1 MSKTV
6 KRIMSVVLAAVML
19 LGCASAAFAA
29 YGCDCGTSPLIVV
42 SGMAAWPLVQDEGT
56 ENEKQVFPPDTEEI
70 LKLVGEIAGPLA
82 LFAVNKDYDKLGDS
96 LIPAVKEL
104 LEPLACNADGSSKY
118 NITTDIYP
126 ESMENYPEFATNP
139 EFTENEP
146 AVVREAVEKIGADH
160 VYYFN
165 YDWRLDPMEHAKELR
180 KYVEKAKA
188 ETGHDKVNL
197 AGASMGGT
205 IIASYLALYG
215 SDDIDNFTMLSSAFT
230 GTTIVGDLFNGR
242 LEINKDGLIRILKEV
257 VGVEAV
263 NILFDALDEAG
274 VFDIL
279 VNFADSLFA
288 NLKDRI
294 YDEVFQDTFIT
305 MPAIWD
311 LIALED
317 YEDAK
322 AYLLDPKTDANLIAK
337 IDNYH
342 YNVQAKLPELLEE
355 AMENGTKVNIV
366 SHYNM
371 QGVPITPSY
380 KEQNDN
386 IIDTK
391 YTSGYAVCAYLDETL
406 PEDYKQQNT
415 VCKDVT
421 HNHIS
426 ADRIIDASTCL
437 LPEQTW
443 FLKNQKHVGYM
454 YHTEL
459 MDFILMLCLGDTQ
472 YTVDNAG
479 QYSQFMEVDPKTGEL
494 TVIGSIGGEKPSEP
508 ETTTEV
514 VEPTETEPTETE
526 TEVTEPTE
534 TEPGETETTEDTTET
549 SETEVTV
556 TETEAEPSETQT
568 APAETETESEEA
580 VTEPDTAPTETAS
593 DEDAENAS
601 DNGSQQEEAITVGD
615 SLVAIVPFG
624 AACAALVLTVKRK
637 RNKI

>member
-1 MSKTV
+1 MSKTK
-6 KRIMSVVLAAVML
+6 KRIMSFILAVVML
-19 LGCASAAFAA
+19 LGCGPAAFAA
-29 YGCDCGTSPLIVV
+29 YGCNCGTSPLIVV

-56 ENEKQVFPPDTEEI
+56 SEEKQVFPPDTDTI

-82 LFAVNKDYDKLGDS
+82 LFAITKDYNQLGDS
-96 LIPAVKEL
+96 LLPAAKEL
-104 LEPLACNADGSSKY
+104 LEPLACKADGTSKY

-126 ESMENYPEFATNP
+126 ESMASYPEFASNP
-139 EFTENEP
+139 EFTANEP

-165 YDWRLDPMEHAKELR
+165 YDWRLDPMDHARELR
-180 KYVEKAKA
+180 KYVEKAKE

-205 IIASYLALYG
+205 IIASYLYLYG

-230 GTTIVGDLFNGR
+230 GTTIVGNLFNGR
-242 LEINKDGLIRILKEV
+242 LELNKDGLIRILKEV

-263 NILFDALDEAG
+263 NCLFDALDKAG
-274 VFDIL
+274 VFDVL

-288 NLKDRI
+288 NLKDRM
-294 YDEVFQDTFIT
+294 YDEVFKDTFFT
-305 MPAIWD
+305 MPGIWD

-322 AYLLDPKTDANLIAK
+322 AYLLDPETDAQLIDR
-337 IDNYH
+337 IDSYH

-355 AMENGTKVNIV
+355 AMENGVKVNVV

-380 KEQNDN
+380 NEQNDN
-386 IIDTK
+386 VIDTK
-391 YTSGYAVCAYLDETL
+391 YTSGYAVCAYLDETF
-406 PEDYKQQNT
+406 PADYKQQNT
-415 VCKDVT
+415 VCKDIT

-459 MDFILMLCLGDTQ
+459 MDFILMLCLGKVQ
-472 YTVDNAG
+472 YTVENAEPYG
-479 QYSQFMEVDPKTGEL
+479 QFMEVNPKTGEL
-494 TVIGSIGGEKPSEP
+494 TVIGAVGGEEPSEP

-514 VEPTETEPTETE
+514 VETTDTEPTETE
-526 TEVTEPTE
+526 VTKPTE
-534 TEPGETETTEDTTET
+534 TEPVETDTQEDTTNVSDTETTEI
-549 SETEVTV
+549 
-556 TETEAEPSETQT
+556 EPSET
-568 APAETETESEEA
+568 
-580 VTEPDTAPTETAS
+580 VTAS
-593 DEDAENAS
+593 DETQTEPTEEATEPDKDTTEITAAEQTEETSNE
-601 DNGSQQEEAITVGD
+601 NSQQTQTITVGD
-615 SLVAIVPFG
+615 SFVAIVPFG
-624 AACAALVLTVKRK
+624 AACAALVLTAKGK

>member
-1 MSKTV
+1 MSKTI
-6 KRIMSVVLAAVML
+6 KRILSVILAAVML
-19 LGCASAAFAA
+19 LGCASAAFAV
-29 YGCDCGTSPLIVV
+29 YGCNCGTSPLIVV

-56 ENEKQVFPPDTEEI
+56 ENEKQVFAPDTESI

-82 LFAVNKDYDKLGDS
+82 LFAVNKDYNKLGDS

-118 NITTDIYP
+118 NITTNIYP
-126 ESMENYPEFATNP
+126 ESMENYPEFANNT
-139 EFTENEP
+139 EFTANEP

-165 YDWRLDPMEHAKELR
+165 YDWRLDPMDHAKELR

-205 IIASYLALYG
+205 IIASYLAMYG

-230 GTTIVGDLFNGR
+230 GTSIVGNLYNGR
-242 LEINKDGLIRILKEV
+242 LEINKDGLVRILKEV

-263 NILFDALDEAG
+263 NILFDALDKAG

-288 NLKDRI
+288 NLQDRI

-305 MPAIWD
+305 MPGIWD

-322 AYLLDPKTDANLIAK
+322 AYLLDPRTDANLIARV
-337 IDNYH
+337 DNYH

-355 AMENGTKVNIV
+355 AMENGVKVNVV

-380 KEQNDN
+380 NEQNDN
-386 IIDTK
+386 VIDTK

-406 PEDYKQQNT
+406 PADYRQQNT
-415 VCKDVT
+415 VCQDAS

-472 YTVDNAG
+472 YTVDNTQ
-479 QYSQFMEVDPKTGEL
+479 QYSQFMEVNPKTGEL
-494 TVIGSIGGEKPSEP
+494 SIIGAVGGEEPSEP

-514 VEPTETEPTETE
+514 VETTETEPTETE
-526 TEVTEPTE
+526 TETTE
-534 TEPGETETTEDTTET
+534 TEPSETDTQEDTTEVSETETTEPET
-549 SETEVTV
+549 
-556 TETEAEPSETQT
+556 EPSETVT
-568 APAETETESEEA
+568 VEDGTEPESEQ
-580 VTEPDTAPTETAS
+580 T
-593 DEDAENAS
+593 ENAS
-601 DNGSQQEEAITVGD
+601 DSGSHNDAAVDAGD
-615 SLVAIVPFG
+615 SLIAVVPFG
-624 AACAALVLTVKRK
+624 VACAALVLTIKRK
-637 RNKI
+637 RNVCL

>member
-1 MSKTV
+1 MSKTI
-6 KRIMSVVLAAVML
+6 KRIMSVILAAVML
-19 LGCASAAFAA
+19 FGCASAAFAV
-29 YGCDCGTSPLIVV
+29 YGCNCGTSPLIVV
-42 SGMAAWPLVQDEGT
+42 SGMAAWPLVQDKGT
-56 ENEKQVFPPDTEEI
+56 ENEKQVFAPDTESI

-82 LFAVNKDYDKLGDS
+82 LFAVNKDYNKLGDS

-118 NITTDIYP
+118 NITTNIYP
-126 ESMENYPEFATNP
+126 ESMASYPEFANNT
-139 EFTENEP
+139 EFTANEP

-165 YDWRLDPMEHAKELR
+165 YDWRLDPMDHAKELR

-205 IIASYLALYG
+205 IIASYLAMYG

-230 GTTIVGDLFNGR
+230 GTSIVGNLYNGR
-242 LEINKDGLIRILKEV
+242 LEINKDGLVRILKEV

-263 NILFDALDEAG
+263 NILFDALDKAG

-288 NLKDRI
+288 NLQERI

-305 MPAIWD
+305 MPGIWD

-322 AYLLDPKTDANLIAK
+322 AYLLDPRTDANLIARV
-337 IDNYH
+337 DNYH
-342 YNVQAKLPELLEE
+342 YNVQAKLPELLKE
-355 AMENGTKVNIV
+355 AMENGVKVNVV

-380 KEQNDN
+380 NEQNDN
-386 IIDTK
+386 VIDTK

-406 PEDYKQQNT
+406 PADYKQQNT
-415 VCKDVT
+415 VCQDAT

-459 MDFILMLCLGDTQ
+459 MDFILMLCLGDIQ
-472 YTVDNAG
+472 YTVDNTQ
-479 QYSQFMEVDPKTGEL
+479 QYSQFMEVNPKTGEL
-494 TVIGSIGGEKPSEP
+494 SIIGAIGGEEPSGP
-508 ETTTEV
+508 ETTS
-514 VEPTETEPTETE
+514 ETVEPTETE
-526 TEVTEPTE
+526 TETTEPTE
-534 TEPGETETTEDTTET
+534 IESSETDTQEDTTKASETETTEIET
-549 SETEVTV
+549 
-556 TETEAEPSETQT
+556 EPSETV
-568 APAETETESEEA
+568 AIEDETEPESGNTENSSDSGSHNDEA
-580 VTEPDTAPTETAS
+580 VD
-593 DEDAENAS
+593 
-601 DNGSQQEEAITVGD
+601 VGD
-615 SLVAIVPFG
+615 SLMAIVPFG

>member
-1 MSKTV
+1 MSKTI
-6 KRIMSVVLAAVML
+6 KRILSVILAAVML
-19 LGCASAAFAA
+19 LGCASAAFAV
-29 YGCDCGTSPLIVV
+29 YGCNCGTSPLIVV

-56 ENEKQVFPPDTEEI
+56 ENEKQVFAPDTESI

-82 LFAVNKDYDKLGDS
+82 LFAVNKDYNKLGDS

-118 NITTDIYP
+118 NITTNIYP
-126 ESMENYPEFATNP
+126 ESMENYPEFANNT
-139 EFTENEP
+139 EFTANEP

-165 YDWRLDPMEHAKELR
+165 YDWRLDPMDHAKELR

-205 IIASYLALYG
+205 IIASYLAMYG

-230 GTTIVGDLFNGR
+230 GTSIVGNLYNGR
-242 LEINKDGLIRILKEV
+242 LEINKDGLVRILKEV

-263 NILFDALDEAG
+263 NILFDALDKAG

-288 NLKDRI
+288 NLQDRI

-305 MPAIWD
+305 MPGIWD

-322 AYLLDPKTDANLIAK
+322 AYLLDPRTDANLIARV
-337 IDNYH
+337 DNYH

-355 AMENGTKVNIV
+355 AMENGVKVNVV

-380 KEQNDN
+380 NEQNDN
-386 IIDTK
+386 VIDTK

-406 PEDYKQQNT
+406 PADYKQQNT
-415 VCKDVT
+415 VCQDVT

-459 MDFILMLCLGDTQ
+459 MDFILMLCLGDIQ
-472 YTVDNAG
+472 YTVDNTQ
-479 QYSQFMEVDPKTGEL
+479 QYSQFMEVNPKTGEL
-494 TVIGSIGGEKPSEP
+494 SIIGAIGGEEPSEP

-514 VEPTETEPTETE
+514 VESTETEPTETE
-526 TEVTEPTE
+526 TETTDTTE
-534 TEPGETETTEDTTET
+534 TEPSETDTQEDTTET
-549 SETEVTV
+549 SETETIEP
-556 TETEAEPSETQT
+556 ETEPSETVT
-568 APAETETESEEA
+568 VEDG
-580 VTEPDTAPTETAS
+580 TEPESGNT
-593 DEDAENAS
+593 ENAS
-601 DNGSQQEEAITVGD
+601 DSGSHNDEAVSVGD
-615 SLVAIVPFG
+615 SLMAIVPFG

>member
-1 MSKTV
+1 MSKTI
-6 KRIMSVVLAAVML
+6 KRILSVILAAVML
-19 LGCASAAFAA
+19 FGCASAAFAV
-29 YGCDCGTSPLIVV
+29 YGCNCGTSPLIVV

-56 ENEKQVFPPDTEEI
+56 ENEKQVFAPDTESI

-82 LFAVNKDYDKLGDS
+82 LFAVNKDYNKLGDS

-118 NITTDIYP
+118 NITTNIYP
-126 ESMENYPEFATNP
+126 ESMENYPEFANNT
-139 EFTENEP
+139 EFTANEP

-165 YDWRLDPMEHAKELR
+165 YDWRLDPMDHAKELR

-205 IIASYLALYG
+205 IIASYFAMYG

-230 GTTIVGDLFNGR
+230 GTSIVGNLYNGR
-242 LEINKDGLIRILKEV
+242 LEINKDGLVRILKEV

-263 NILFDALDEAG
+263 NILFDALDKAG

-288 NLKDRI
+288 NLQDRI

-305 MPAIWD
+305 MPGIWD

-322 AYLLDPKTDANLIAK
+322 AYLLDPRTDANLIAR
-337 IDNYH
+337 IDSYH

-355 AMENGTKVNIV
+355 AMENGVKVNVV

-380 KEQNDN
+380 NEQNDN
-386 IIDTK
+386 VIDTK

-406 PEDYKQQNT
+406 PADYKQQNT
-415 VCKDVT
+415 VCQDVT

-459 MDFILMLCLGDTQ
+459 MDFILMLCLGDIQ
-472 YTVDNAG
+472 YTVDNTQ
-479 QYSQFMEVDPKTGEL
+479 QYSQFMEVNPKTGEL
-494 TVIGSIGGEKPSEP
+494 SIIGAIGGEEPSEP

-514 VEPTETEPTETE
+514 VESTETEPTETE
-526 TEVTEPTE
+526 TETTEPTE
-534 TEPGETETTEDTTET
+534 IESSETDTQEDTTKASETETTEP
-549 SETEVTV
+549 ETEPESGN
-556 TETEAEPSETQT
+556 TENS
-568 APAETETESEEA
+568 SDSGSHNDEA
-580 VTEPDTAPTETAS
+580 VD
-593 DEDAENAS
+593 
-601 DNGSQQEEAITVGD
+601 VGD
-615 SLVAIVPFG
+615 SLMAIAPFG

>member
-1 MSKTV
+1 MSKTI
-6 KRIMSVVLAAVML
+6 KRILSVILAAVML
-19 LGCASAAFAA
+19 LGCASAAFAV
-29 YGCDCGTSPLIVV
+29 YGCNCGTSPLIVV

-56 ENEKQVFPPDTEEI
+56 ENEKQVFAPDTESI

-82 LFAVNKDYDKLGDS
+82 LFAVNKDYNKLGDS

-118 NITTDIYP
+118 NITTNIYP
-126 ESMENYPEFATNP
+126 ESMENYPEFANNT
-139 EFTENEP
+139 EFTANEP

-165 YDWRLDPMEHAKELR
+165 YDWRLDPMDHAKELR

-205 IIASYLALYG
+205 IIASYLAMYG

-230 GTTIVGDLFNGR
+230 GTSIVGNLYNGR
-242 LEINKDGLIRILKEV
+242 LEINKDGLVRILKEV

-263 NILFDALDEAG
+263 NILFDALDKAG

-288 NLKDRI
+288 NLQDRI

-305 MPAIWD
+305 MPGIWD

-322 AYLLDPKTDANLIAK
+322 AYLLDPRTDANLIARV
-337 IDNYH
+337 DNYH

-355 AMENGTKVNIV
+355 AMENGVKVNVV

-380 KEQNDN
+380 NEQNDN
-386 IIDTK
+386 VIDTK

-406 PEDYKQQNT
+406 PADYKQQNT
-415 VCKDVT
+415 VCQDVT

-459 MDFILMLCLGDTQ
+459 MDFILMLCLGDIQ
-472 YTVDNAG
+472 YTVDNTQ
-479 QYSQFMEVDPKTGEL
+479 QYSQFMEVNPKTGEL
-494 TVIGSIGGEKPSEP
+494 SIIGAIGGEEPSEP

-514 VEPTETEPTETE
+514 VESTETEPTETE
-526 TEVTEPTE
+526 TETTDTTE
-534 TEPGETETTEDTTET
+534 TEPSETDTQEDTTET
-549 SETEVTV
+549 SETETIKP
-556 TETEAEPSETQT
+556 ETEPSETVT
-568 APAETETESEEA
+568 VEDG
-580 VTEPDTAPTETAS
+580 TEPESGNT
-593 DEDAENAS
+593 ENAS
-601 DNGSQQEEAITVGD
+601 DSGSHNDEAVSVGD
-615 SLVAIVPFG
+615 SLMAIVPFG

>member
-1 MSKTV
+1 MSKTI
-6 KRIMSVVLAAVML
+6 KRILSVILAAVML
-19 LGCASAAFAA
+19 LGCASAAFAV
-29 YGCDCGTSPLIVV
+29 YGCNCGTSPLIVV

-56 ENEKQVFPPDTEEI
+56 ENEKQVFAPDTESI

-82 LFAVNKDYDKLGDS
+82 LFAVNKDYNKLGDS

-118 NITTDIYP
+118 NITTNIYP
-126 ESMENYPEFATNP
+126 ESMENYPEFANNT
-139 EFTENEP
+139 EFTANEP

-165 YDWRLDPMEHAKELR
+165 YDWRLDPMDHAKELR

-205 IIASYLALYG
+205 IIASYLAMYG

-230 GTTIVGDLFNGR
+230 GTSIVGNLYNGR
-242 LEINKDGLIRILKEV
+242 LEINKDGLVRILKEV

-263 NILFDALDEAG
+263 NILFDALDKAG

-288 NLKDRI
+288 NLQDRI

-305 MPAIWD
+305 MPGIWD

-322 AYLLDPKTDANLIAK
+322 AYLLDPRTDANLIARV
-337 IDNYH
+337 DNYH
-342 YNVQAKLPELLEE
+342 YNVQAKLPELLKE
-355 AMENGTKVNIV
+355 AMENGVKVNVV

-380 KEQNDN
+380 NEQNDN
-386 IIDTK
+386 VIDTK

-406 PEDYKQQNT
+406 PADYKQQNT
-415 VCKDVT
+415 VCQDAT

-472 YTVDNAG
+472 YTVDNTQ
-479 QYSQFMEVDPKTGEL
+479 QYSQFMEVNPKTGEL
-494 TVIGSIGGEKPSEP
+494 SIIGAIGGEEPSEP

-514 VEPTETEPTETE
+514 VESTETEPTETE
-526 TEVTEPTE
+526 TETTEPTE
-534 TEPGETETTEDTTET
+534 TESSETDTQEDTTKASETETTEPET
-549 SETEVTV
+549 
-556 TETEAEPSETQT
+556 EPSETVT
-568 APAETETESEEA
+568 IEDETEPESENTENSSDSSSHNDEA
-580 VTEPDTAPTETAS
+580 VD
-593 DEDAENAS
+593 
-601 DNGSQQEEAITVGD
+601 VGD
-615 SLVAIVPFG
+615 SLMAIVPFG

>member
-1 MSKTV
+1 MKKTV

-19 LGCASAAFAA
+19 LSCASAAFAA
-29 YGCDCGTSPLIVV
+29 YGCNCGTAPLIVV

-56 ENEKQVFPPDTEEI
+56 ESEKQVFAPDTESI
-70 LKLVGEIAGPLA
+70 LKLVGKIAGPLA
-82 LFAVNKDYDKLGDS
+82 LFAVNKDYDMLGDS

-104 LEPLACNADGSSKY
+104 LEPLACNADGTSKY

-126 ESMENYPEFATNP
+126 ESMASYPDFATNP
-139 EFTENEP
+139 EFTANEP
-146 AVVREAVEKIGADH
+146 AVVREAVERIGADH

-180 KYVEKAKA
+180 KYVECAME

-197 AGASMGGT
+197 AGASMGGN
-205 IIASYLALYG
+205 IIASYLAIYG

-230 GTTIVGDLFNGR
+230 GTTIVSNLFNGK
-242 LEINKDGLIRILKEV
+242 LEINKEGLVRILKEV
-257 VGVEAV
+257 VGVDAV

-288 NLKDRI
+288 NLKDRV

-305 MPAIWD
+305 MPGIWD
-311 LIALED
+311 LVALED

-322 AYLLDPKTDANLIAK
+322 AYLLDPATDAALIAR
-337 IDNYH
+337 IDDYH
-342 YNVQAKLPELLEE
+342 YNVQAKLPELLSE
-355 AMENGTKVNIV
+355 AMENGVKVNIV

-380 KEQNDN
+380 NEQNDN
-386 IIDTK
+386 VIDTK

-415 VCKDVT
+415 VCTDAA

-459 MDFILMLCLGDTQ
+459 MDFILMLCLSEVQ
-472 YTVDNAG
+472 YTVDDAG
-479 QYSQFMEVDPKTGEL
+479 KYGQFMEVDPKTGEL
-494 TVIGSIGGEKPSEP
+494 TLIGSTGGEEPSEP
-508 ETTTEV
+508 ETAAEEETTQPSE
-514 VEPTETEPTETE
+514 TETSQPDETE
-526 TEVTEPTE
+526 TEVTEPAETEEPSEPDDAEVTEESTEAQTQVTE
-534 TEPGETETTEDTTET
+534 TEPA
-549 SETEVTV
+549 
-556 TETEAEPSETQT
+556 ETEAPAQEPEETAKSSENS
-568 APAETETESEEA
+568 AA
-580 VTEPDTAPTETAS
+580 AS
-593 DEDAENAS
+593 DEQETQSSQDDA
-601 DNGSQQEEAITVGD
+601 QQEAVTVGD
-615 SLVAIVPFG
+615 SLIAIVPFG
-624 AACAALVLTVKRK
+624 AACAAMVLTVRRK

>member
-1 MSKTV
+1 MSKTI
-6 KRIMSVVLAAVML
+6 KRILSVILAAVML
-19 LGCASAAFAA
+19 LGCASAAFAV
-29 YGCDCGTSPLIVV
+29 YGCNCGTSPLIVV

-56 ENEKQVFPPDTEEI
+56 ENEKQVFAPDTESI

-82 LFAVNKDYDKLGDS
+82 LFAVNKDYNKLGDS

-118 NITTDIYP
+118 NITTNIYP
-126 ESMENYPEFATNP
+126 ESMENYPEFANNT
-139 EFTENEP
+139 EFTANEP

-165 YDWRLDPMEHAKELR
+165 YDWRLDPMDHAKELR

-205 IIASYLALYG
+205 IIASYLAMYG

-230 GTTIVGDLFNGR
+230 GTSIVGNLYNGR
-242 LEINKDGLIRILKEV
+242 LEINKDGLVRILKEV

-263 NILFDALDEAG
+263 NILFDALDKAG

-288 NLKDRI
+288 NLQDRI

-305 MPAIWD
+305 MPGIWD

-322 AYLLDPKTDANLIAK
+322 AYLLDPRTDANLIARV
-337 IDNYH
+337 DNYH

-355 AMENGTKVNIV
+355 AMENGVKVNVV

-380 KEQNDN
+380 NEQNDN
-386 IIDTK
+386 VIDTK

-406 PEDYKQQNT
+406 PADYKQQNT
-415 VCKDVT
+415 VCQDVT

-459 MDFILMLCLGDTQ
+459 MDFILMLCLGDIQ
-472 YTVDNAG
+472 YTVDNTQ
-479 QYSQFMEVDPKTGEL
+479 QYSQFMEVNPKTGEL
-494 TVIGSIGGEKPSEP
+494 SIIGAIGGEEPSEP

-514 VEPTETEPTETE
+514 VESTETEPTETE
-526 TEVTEPTE
+526 TETTDTTE
-534 TEPGETETTEDTTET
+534 TEPSETDTQEDTTET
-549 SETEVTV
+549 SETETIEP
-556 TETEAEPSETQT
+556 ETEPSETVT
-568 APAETETESEEA
+568 VEDG
-580 VTEPDTAPTETAS
+580 TEPESGNT
-593 DEDAENAS
+593 ENAS
-601 DNGSQQEEAITVGD
+601 DSGSHNDEAVSVGD
-615 SLVAIVPFG
+615 RLMAIVPFG

>member
-1 MSKTV
+1 MSKTM
-6 KRIMSVVLAAVML
+6 KRIMSVILAAVML
-19 LGCASAAFAA
+19 FGCASAAFAV

-56 ENEKQVFPPDTEEI
+56 ENEKQVFAPDTESI

-82 LFAVNKDYDKLGDS
+82 LFAVNKDYNKLGDS

-118 NITTDIYP
+118 NITTNIYP
-126 ESMENYPEFATNP
+126 ESMENYPEFANNT
-139 EFTENEP
+139 EFTANEP

-165 YDWRLDPMEHAKELR
+165 YDWRLDPMDHAKELR

-205 IIASYLALYG
+205 IIASYLAMYG

-230 GTTIVGDLFNGR
+230 GTSIVGNLYNGR
-242 LEINKDGLIRILKEV
+242 LEINKDGLVRILKEV

-263 NILFDALDEAG
+263 NILFDALDKAG

-288 NLKDRI
+288 NLQDRI

-305 MPAIWD
+305 MPGIWD

-322 AYLLDPKTDANLIAK
+322 AYLLDPRTDANLIARV
-337 IDNYH
+337 DNYH

-355 AMENGTKVNIV
+355 AMENGVKVNVV

-380 KEQNDN
+380 NEQNDN
-386 IIDTK
+386 VIDTK

-406 PEDYKQQNT
+406 PADYKQQNT
-415 VCKDVT
+415 VCQDAT

-459 MDFILMLCLGDTQ
+459 MDFILMLCLGDIQ
-472 YTVDNAG
+472 YTVDNTQ
-479 QYSQFMEVDPKTGEL
+479 QYSQFMEVNPKTGEL
-494 TVIGSIGGEKPSEP
+494 SIIGAIGGEEPSEP

-514 VEPTETEPTETE
+514 VESTETEPTETE
-526 TEVTEPTE
+526 TETTEPAE
-534 TEPGETETTEDTTET
+534 TESSETDTQEDTTKASETETTEPET
-549 SETEVTV
+549 
-556 TETEAEPSETQT
+556 EPSETVT
-568 APAETETESEEA
+568 IEDETEPESENTENVSDSGSHNDEA
-580 VTEPDTAPTETAS
+580 VD
-593 DEDAENAS
+593 
-601 DNGSQQEEAITVGD
+601 VGD
-615 SLVAIVPFG
+615 SLIAVVPFG

>member
-1 MSKTV
+1 MSKTI
-6 KRIMSVVLAAVML
+6 KRILSVILAAVML
-19 LGCASAAFAA
+19 FGCASAAFAV
-29 YGCDCGTSPLIVV
+29 YGCNCGTSPLIVV

-56 ENEKQVFPPDTEEI
+56 ENEKQVFAPDTESI

-82 LFAVNKDYDKLGDS
+82 LFAVNKDYNKLGDS

-118 NITTDIYP
+118 NITTNIYP
-126 ESMENYPEFATNP
+126 ESMENYPEFANNT
-139 EFTENEP
+139 EFTANEP

-165 YDWRLDPMEHAKELR
+165 YDWRLDPMDHAKELR

-205 IIASYLALYG
+205 IIASYLAMYG

-230 GTTIVGDLFNGR
+230 GTSIVGNLYNGR
-242 LEINKDGLIRILKEV
+242 LEINKDGLVRILKEV

-263 NILFDALDEAG
+263 NILFDALDKAG

-288 NLKDRI
+288 NLQERI

-305 MPAIWD
+305 MPGIWD

-322 AYLLDPKTDANLIAK
+322 AYLLDPRTDANLIARV
-337 IDNYH
+337 DNYH
-342 YNVQAKLPELLEE
+342 YNVQAKLPELLKE
-355 AMENGTKVNIV
+355 AMENGVKVNVV

-380 KEQNDN
+380 NEQNDN
-386 IIDTK
+386 VIDTK

-406 PEDYKQQNT
+406 PADYKQQNT
-415 VCKDVT
+415 VCQDAT

-472 YTVDNAG
+472 YTVDNMQ
-479 QYSQFMEVDPKTGEL
+479 QYSQFMEVNPKTGEL
-494 TVIGSIGGEKPSEP
+494 SIIGAIGGEEPSEP

-514 VEPTETEPTETE
+514 VESTETEPTETE
-526 TEVTEPTE
+526 TETTDTTE
-534 TEPGETETTEDTTET
+534 TEPSETDTQEDTTET
-549 SETEVTV
+549 SETETIEP
-556 TETEAEPSETQT
+556 ETEPSETVT
-568 APAETETESEEA
+568 VEDG
-580 VTEPDTAPTETAS
+580 TEPESGNT
-593 DEDAENAS
+593 ENAS
-601 DNGSQQEEAITVGD
+601 DSGSHNDEAVDVGD
-615 SLVAIVPFG
+615 SLMAIVPFG

>member
-1 MSKTV
+1 MSKTK
-6 KRIMSVVLAAVML
+6 KRIMSFILAVVML
-19 LGCASAAFAA
+19 LGCGSAAFAA
-29 YGCDCGTSPLIVV
+29 YGCNCGTSPLIVV

-56 ENEKQVFPPDTEEI
+56 SEEKQVFPPDTDTI

-82 LFAVNKDYDKLGDS
+82 LFAITKDYNQLGDS
-96 LIPAVKEL
+96 LLPAVKEL
-104 LEPLACNADGSSKY
+104 LEPLACKADGTSKY

-126 ESMENYPEFATNP
+126 ESMASYPEFASNP
-139 EFTENEP
+139 EFTANEP

-165 YDWRLDPMEHAKELR
+165 YDWRLDPMDHARELR
-180 KYVEKAKA
+180 KYVEKAKE

-205 IIASYLALYG
+205 IIASYLYMYG

-230 GTTIVGDLFNGR
+230 GTTIVGNLFNGR
-242 LEINKDGLIRILKEV
+242 LELNKDGLIRILKEV

-263 NILFDALDEAG
+263 NCLFDALDKAG
-274 VFDIL
+274 VFDVL

-288 NLKDRI
+288 NLKDRM
-294 YDEVFQDTFIT
+294 YDEVFKDTFFT
-305 MPAIWD
+305 MPGIWD

-322 AYLLDPKTDANLIAK
+322 AYLLDPETDAQLIDR
-337 IDNYH
+337 IDSYH

-355 AMENGTKVNIV
+355 AMENGVKVNVV

-380 KEQNDN
+380 NEQNDN
-386 IIDTK
+386 VIDTK

-406 PEDYKQQNT
+406 PADYKQQNT

-459 MDFILMLCLGDTQ
+459 MDFILMLCLGKVQ
-472 YTVDNAG
+472 YTVENAEPYG
-479 QYSQFMEVDPKTGEL
+479 QFMEVNPKTGEL
-494 TVIGSIGGEKPSEP
+494 TVIGAVGGEEPSEP

-514 VEPTETEPTETE
+514 VETTETGPTE

-534 TEPGETETTEDTTET
+534 TEPVETDTQEDTTKVSDTETTET
-549 SETEVTV
+549 
-556 TETEAEPSETQT
+556 EPSET
-568 APAETETESEEA
+568 
-580 VTEPDTAPTETAS
+580 VTAS
-593 DEDAENAS
+593 DKTQTEPTEEATEPVKDTTEITADEQTEETSNEN
-601 DNGSQQEEAITVGD
+601 SQQTQTITVGD
-615 SLVAIVPFG
+615 SFVAIVPFG
-624 AACAALVLTVKRK
+624 AACAALVLTAKRK

>member
-1 MSKTV
+1 
-6 KRIMSVVLAAVML
+6 MSVFLAAVIL

-29 YGCDCGTSPLIVV
+29 YGCNCGTSPLIVV

-56 ENEKQVFPPDTEEI
+56 ESEKQVFAPDTESI
-70 LKLVGEIAGPLA
+70 LKLVGKIAGPLA

-104 LEPLACNADGSSKY
+104 LEPLACNADGTSKY
-118 NITTDIYP
+118 NITTDVYP
-126 ESMENYPEFATNP
+126 ESMESYPDFATNP
-139 EFTENEP
+139 EFEANEP
-146 AVVREAVEKIGADH
+146 AVVRAAVEKIGADH

-180 KYVEKAKA
+180 KYVERAKE

-197 AGASMGGT
+197 AGASMGGN

-230 GTTIVGDLFNGR
+230 GTTIVGNLFNGR
-242 LEINKDGLIRILKEV
+242 LEINKEGLIRILKEV

-263 NILFDALDEAG
+263 NILFDALDKAG

-288 NLKDRI
+288 NLQDRI

-305 MPAIWD
+305 MPGIWD

-322 AYLLDPKTDANLIAK
+322 AYLLDARTDAALITK
-337 IDNYH
+337 IDDYH
-342 YNVQAKLPELLEE
+342 YNVQAKLPELLSE
-355 AMENGTKVNIV
+355 ATENGVKVNVV

-380 KEQNDN
+380 NEQNDN
-386 IIDTK
+386 VIDTK

-406 PEDYKQQNT
+406 PDDYKQQNT

-421 HNHIS
+421 HDHIS

-454 YHTEL
+454 YGTEL
-459 MDFILMLCLGDTQ
+459 MDFILMLCLGDEQ
-472 YTVDNAG
+472 YTVNDAG

-494 TVIGSIGGEKPSEP
+494 TVIGAVGGEEPSEP

-514 VEPTETEPTETE
+514 IETTDTEPTE

-534 TEPGETETTEDTTET
+534 TEPAETDTSEDTTKVSDTETTET
-549 SETEVTV
+549 
-556 TETEAEPSETQT
+556 EPSET
-568 APAETETESEEA
+568 
-580 VTEPDTAPTETAS
+580 VTAS
-593 DEDAENAS
+593 DETQTEPTEEATEPDKDTTEITADEQTEETSNEN
-601 DNGSQQEEAITVGD
+601 SQQTQTITVGD
-615 SLVAIVPFG
+615 SFVAIVPFG
-624 AACAALVLTVKRK
+624 AACAALVLTAKRK

>member
-1 MSKTV
+1 MSKTK
-6 KRIMSVVLAAVML
+6 KRIMSFILALVML
-19 LGCASAAFAA
+19 LGCGSAAFAA
-29 YGCDCGTSPLIVV
+29 YGCNCGTSPLIVV

-56 ENEKQVFPPDTEEI
+56 SEEKQVFPPDTDTI

-82 LFAVNKDYDKLGDS
+82 LFAITKDYNQLGDS
-96 LIPAVKEL
+96 LLPAVKKL
-104 LEPLACNADGSSKY
+104 LEPLACKADGTSKY

-126 ESMENYPEFATNP
+126 ESMASYPEFASNT
-139 EFTENEP
+139 EFTANEP

-165 YDWRLDPMEHAKELR
+165 YDWRLDPMDHARELR
-180 KYVEKAKA
+180 KYVEKAKE

-205 IIASYLALYG
+205 IIASYLYLYG

-230 GTTIVGDLFNGR
+230 GTTIVGNLFNGR
-242 LEINKDGLIRILKEV
+242 LELNKDGLIRILKEV

-263 NILFDALDEAG
+263 NCLFDALDKAG
-274 VFDIL
+274 VFDVL

-288 NLKDRI
+288 NLKDRM
-294 YDEVFQDTFIT
+294 YDEVFKDTFFT
-305 MPAIWD
+305 MPGIWD

-322 AYLLDPKTDANLIAK
+322 AYLLDPETDAQLIDR
-337 IDNYH
+337 IDSYH

-355 AMENGTKVNIV
+355 AMENGVKVNVV

-380 KEQNDN
+380 NEQNDN
-386 IIDTK
+386 VIDTK

-406 PEDYKQQNT
+406 PADYKQQNT
-415 VCKDVT
+415 VCKDIT

-459 MDFILMLCLGDTQ
+459 MDFILMLCLGKVQ
-472 YTVDNAG
+472 YTVENAEPYG
-479 QYSQFMEVDPKTGEL
+479 QFMEVNPKTGEL
-494 TVIGSIGGEKPSEP
+494 TVIGAVGGEEPSEP

-514 VEPTETEPTETE
+514 IETTDTEPTE

-534 TEPGETETTEDTTET
+534 TEPAETDTSEDTTKVSDTETTET
-549 SETEVTV
+549 
-556 TETEAEPSETQT
+556 EPSET
-568 APAETETESEEA
+568 
-580 VTEPDTAPTETAS
+580 VTAS
-593 DEDAENAS
+593 DETQTEPTEEATEPDKDTTEITADEQTEETSNEN
-601 DNGSQQEEAITVGD
+601 SQQTQTITVGD
-615 SLVAIVPFG
+615 SFVAIVPFG
-624 AACAALVLTVKRK
+624 AACVALVLTAKRK

>member
-1 MSKTV
+1 MSKTI
-6 KRIMSVVLAAVML
+6 KRILSVILAAVML
-19 LGCASAAFAA
+19 LGCASAAFAV
-29 YGCDCGTSPLIVV
+29 YDCNCGTSPLIVV

-56 ENEKQVFPPDTEEI
+56 ENEKQVFAPDTESI

-82 LFAVNKDYDKLGDS
+82 LFAVNKDYNKLGDS

-118 NITTDIYP
+118 NITTNIYP
-126 ESMENYPEFATNP
+126 ESMENYPEFANNT
-139 EFTENEP
+139 EFTANEP

-165 YDWRLDPMEHAKELR
+165 YDWRLDPMDHAKELR

-205 IIASYLALYG
+205 IIASYLAMYG

-230 GTTIVGDLFNGR
+230 GTSIVGNLYNGR
-242 LEINKDGLIRILKEV
+242 LEINKDGFVRILKEV

-263 NILFDALDEAG
+263 NILFDALDKAG

-288 NLKDRI
+288 NLQDRI

-305 MPAIWD
+305 MPGIWD

-322 AYLLDPKTDANLIAK
+322 AYLLDPRTDANLIARV
-337 IDNYH
+337 DNYH

-355 AMENGTKVNIV
+355 AMENGVKVNVV

-380 KEQNDN
+380 NEQNDN
-386 IIDTK
+386 VIDTK

-406 PEDYKQQNT
+406 PADYKQQNT
-415 VCKDVT
+415 VCKDAT

-459 MDFILMLCLGDTQ
+459 MDFILMLCLGDIQ
-472 YTVDNAG
+472 YTVDNTQ
-479 QYSQFMEVDPKTGEL
+479 QYSQFMEVNPKTGEL
-494 TVIGSIGGEKPSEP
+494 SIIGAIGGEEPSEP

-514 VEPTETEPTETE
+514 VESTETEPTETE
-526 TEVTEPTE
+526 TETTEPTE
-534 TEPGETETTEDTTET
+534 IESSETDTQEDTTKASETETTEPET
-549 SETEVTV
+549 
-556 TETEAEPSETQT
+556 EPSETVT
-568 APAETETESEEA
+568 IEDETEPESENTENLSDSGSNNDEA
-580 VTEPDTAPTETAS
+580 VD
-593 DEDAENAS
+593 
-601 DNGSQQEEAITVGD
+601 VGD
-615 SLVAIVPFG
+615 SLMAIVPFG

>member
-1 MSKTV
+1 MSKTI
-6 KRIMSVVLAAVML
+6 KRILSVILAAVML
-19 LGCASAAFAA
+19 FGCASAAFAV

-56 ENEKQVFPPDTEEI
+56 ENEKQVFAPDTESI

-82 LFAVNKDYDKLGDS
+82 LFAVNKDYNKLGDS

-118 NITTDIYP
+118 NITTNIYP
-126 ESMENYPEFATNP
+126 ESMENYPEFANNT
-139 EFTENEP
+139 EFTANEP

-165 YDWRLDPMEHAKELR
+165 YDWRLDPMDHARELR

-205 IIASYLALYG
+205 IIASYLAMYG

-230 GTTIVGDLFNGR
+230 GTTIVGNLYNGR
-242 LEINKDGLIRILKEV
+242 LEINKEGLVRILKEV

-263 NILFDALDEAG
+263 NILFDALDKAG

-288 NLKDRI
+288 NLQDRI

-305 MPAIWD
+305 MPGIWD

-322 AYLLDPKTDANLIAK
+322 AYLLDPRTDANLIAR

-355 AMENGTKVNIV
+355 AMENGVKVNVV

-380 KEQNDN
+380 NEQNDN
-386 IIDTK
+386 VIDTK

-406 PEDYKQQNT
+406 PADYKQQNT
-415 VCKDVT
+415 VCKDAT

-472 YTVDNAG
+472 YTVDNTQ
-479 QYSQFMEVDPKTGEL
+479 QYSQFMEVNPKTGEL
-494 TVIGSIGGEKPSEP
+494 SIIGAIGGEEPSEP

-514 VEPTETEPTETE
+514 VESTETEPTETE
-526 TEVTEPTE
+526 TETTE
-534 TEPGETETTEDTTET
+534 TESSETDTGEDTTKASETETTKIET
-549 SETEVTV
+549 
-556 TETEAEPSETQT
+556 EPSETVT
-568 APAETETESEEA
+568 IEDETGTESEKTA
-580 VTEPDTAPTETAS
+580 TEPDRVATETAS
-593 DEDAENAS
+593 DEDAENVS
-601 DNGSQQEEAITVGD
+601 NNCSKQEEAVTVGD
-615 SLVAIVPFG
+615 SLAAIVPFG
-624 AACAALVLTVKRK
+624 VACAALVLTVKRK

>member
-6 KRIMSVVLAAVML
+6 KRIMSVILAVVML
-19 LGCASAAFAA
+19 LGCTSAALAA
-29 YGCDCGTSPLIVV
+29 YGCNCGTSPLIVV

-56 ENEKQVFPPDTEEI
+56 ENEKQVFAPDTESI

-82 LFAVNKDYDKLGDS
+82 LFAVNKDYNKLGDS
-96 LIPAVKEL
+96 LIPALKEL

-126 ESMENYPEFATNP
+126 ESMASYPEFANNT
-139 EFTENEP
+139 EFTANEP

-180 KYVEKAKA
+180 KYVEKAKE

-205 IIASYLALYG
+205 IIASYLAMYG

-230 GTTIVGDLFNGR
+230 GTTIVGNLFNGR
-242 LEINKDGLIRILKEV
+242 LEINKEGLIRILKEV

-263 NILFDALDEAG
+263 NILFDALDKAG

-288 NLKDRI
+288 NLQDRI

-305 MPAIWD
+305 MPGIWD

-322 AYLLDPKTDANLIAK
+322 AYLLDPRTDAALIAR

-355 AMENGTKVNIV
+355 AMENGVKVNVV

-380 KEQNDN
+380 NEQNDN
-386 IIDTK
+386 VIDTK

-415 VCKDVT
+415 VCKDAT

-472 YTVDNAG
+472 YTVDNTQ

-494 TVIGSIGGEKPSEP
+494 SIIGAIGGEEPSEP

-534 TEPGETETTEDTTET
+534 TEPVETETEEDTAEVTETETTETAT
-549 SETEVTV
+549 
-556 TETEAEPSETQT
+556 EPSETVSVPDETQT
-568 APAETETESEEA
+568 EPTEEA
-580 VTEPDTAPTETAS
+580 TEPDVGSSETAL
-593 DEDAENAS
+593 DEQTEETSN
-601 DNGSQQEEAITVGD
+601 DNSQQTQAVDVGD
-615 SLVAIVPFG
+615 SLIAVVPFG

>member
-6 KRIMSVVLAAVML
+6 KRIMSVILAVVML
-19 LGCASAAFAA
+19 LGCTSAAFAA
-29 YGCDCGTSPLIVV
+29 YGCNCGTSPLIVV

-56 ENEKQVFPPDTEEI
+56 ENEKQVFAPDTESI

-82 LFAVNKDYDKLGDS
+82 LFAVNKDYNKLGDS
-96 LIPAVKEL
+96 LIPALKEL

-118 NITTDIYP
+118 NITPDIYP
-126 ESMENYPEFATNP
+126 ESMASYPEFANNT
-139 EFTENEP
+139 EFTANEP

-180 KYVEKAKA
+180 KYVERAKE

-205 IIASYLALYG
+205 IIASYLAMYG
-215 SDDIDNFTMLSSAFT
+215 SDEIDNFTMLSSAFT
-230 GTTIVGDLFNGR
+230 GTTIVGNLFNGR
-242 LEINKDGLIRILKEV
+242 LEINKEGLIRILKEV

-263 NILFDALDEAG
+263 NILFDALDKAG

-288 NLKDRI
+288 NLQDRI

-305 MPAIWD
+305 MPGIWD

-322 AYLLDPKTDANLIAK
+322 AYLLDPRTDAALIAR

-355 AMENGTKVNIV
+355 AMENGVKVNVV

-380 KEQNDN
+380 NEQNDN
-386 IIDTK
+386 VIDTK

-415 VCKDVT
+415 VCKDAT

-459 MDFILMLCLGDTQ
+459 MDFILMLCLGKVQ
-472 YTVDNAG
+472 YTVDNAEPYG
-479 QYSQFMEVDPKTGEL
+479 QFMEVDPKTGEL
-494 TVIGSIGGEKPSEP
+494 SIIGAIGGEEPSEP

-514 VEPTETEPTETE
+514 VESTETEPTETE
-526 TEVTEPTE
+526 TEVTEPTDTEPVE
-534 TEPGETETTEDTTET
+534 TETEEDTTEVTETETTETET
-549 SETEVTV
+549 Q
-556 TETEAEPSETQT
+556 PSETVSVPDETQT
-568 APAETETESEEA
+568 EPTEEA
-580 VTEPDTAPTETAS
+580 TEPDVGSSETAL
-593 DEDAENAS
+593 DEQTEETSN
-601 DNGSQQEEAITVGD
+601 DNSQQTQAVDVGD
-615 SLVAIVPFG
+615 SLIAVVPFG

>member
-1 MSKTV
+1 
-6 KRIMSVVLAAVML
+6 MSVFLAAVML

-29 YGCDCGTSPLIVV
+29 YGCNCGTSPLIVV

-56 ENEKQVFPPDTEEI
+56 ENEKQVFAPDTESI
-70 LKLVGEIAGPLA
+70 LKLVGKIAGPLA

-104 LEPLACNADGSSKY
+104 LEPLACNADGTSKY
-118 NITTDIYP
+118 NITTDVYP
-126 ESMENYPEFATNP
+126 ESMERYPDFATNP
-139 EFTENEP
+139 EFEANEP
-146 AVVREAVEKIGADH
+146 AVVRAAVEKIGADH

-180 KYVEKAKA
+180 KYVERAKE

-197 AGASMGGT
+197 AGASMGGN
-205 IIASYLALYG
+205 IIASYLAMYG

-230 GTTIVGDLFNGR
+230 GTTIVGNLFNGR
-242 LEINKDGLIRILKEV
+242 LEINKEGLIRILKEV

-263 NILFDALDEAG
+263 NILFDALDKAG

-288 NLKDRI
+288 NLQDRI

-305 MPAIWD
+305 MPGIWD

-322 AYLLDPKTDANLIAK
+322 AYLLDPRTDAALITK
-337 IDNYH
+337 IDDYH
-342 YNVQAKLPELLEE
+342 YNVQAKLPELLSE
-355 AMENGTKVNIV
+355 AMENGVKVNVV

-380 KEQNDN
+380 NEQNDN
-386 IIDTK
+386 VIDTK

-406 PEDYKQQNT
+406 PDDYKQQNT

-454 YHTEL
+454 YGTEL
-459 MDFILMLCLGDTQ
+459 MDFILMLCLGDEQ
-472 YTVDNAG
+472 YTVNDAG

-494 TVIGSIGGEKPSEP
+494 SIIGAIGGEEP
-508 ETTTEV
+508 TEPEETTTEV
-514 VEPTETEPTETE
+514 VEPTETEPAETETEPTETETE
-526 TEVTEPTE
+526 TEVTEPEDTEPAE
-534 TEPGETETTEDTTET
+534 TEEDTTEAT
-549 SETEVTV
+549 EVTTEATEPETEPSETETV
-556 TETEAEPSETQT
+556 TETENA
-568 APAETETESEEA
+568 AETEETPSDTEAEPEA
-580 VTEPDTAPTETAS
+580 GD
-593 DEDAENAS
+593 D
-601 DNGSQQEEAITVGD
+601 SQAVSVGD
-615 SLVAIVPFG
+615 SFAAILPLG
-624 AACAALVLTVKRK
+624 AACAALVLTVRRK

>member
-1 MSKTV
+1 MKKTV

-19 LGCASAAFAA
+19 LSCASAAFAA
-29 YGCDCGTSPLIVV
+29 YGCNCGTAPLIVV
-42 SGMAAWPLVQDEGT
+42 SGMAAWPLVQNEGT
-56 ENEKQVFPPDTEEI
+56 ENEKQVFAPDTESI
-70 LKLVGEIAGPLA
+70 LKLVGKIAGPLA
-82 LFAVNKDYDKLGDS
+82 LFAVNKDYDMLGDS

-104 LEPLACNADGSSKY
+104 LEPLACNADGTSKY
-118 NITTDIYP
+118 NITTDVYP
-126 ESMENYPEFATNP
+126 ESMASYPDFATNP
-139 EFTENEP
+139 EFTANEP

-180 KYVEKAKA
+180 KYVERAME

-205 IIASYLALYG
+205 IIASYLAMYG

-230 GTTIVGDLFNGR
+230 GTTIVGNLFNGR
-242 LEINKDGLIRILKEV
+242 LEINKEGLIRILKEV

-288 NLKDRI
+288 NLQDRI
-294 YDEVFQDTFIT
+294 YDEVFRDTFIT
-305 MPAIWD
+305 MPGIWD

-322 AYLLDPKTDANLIAK
+322 AYLLDPSTDAALIAR
-337 IDNYH
+337 IDDYH
-342 YNVQAKLPELLEE
+342 YNVQAKLPELLSE
-355 AMENGTKVNIV
+355 AMENGVKVNVV

-380 KEQNDN
+380 NEQNDN
-386 IIDTK
+386 VIDTK

-406 PEDYKQQNT
+406 PADYKQQNT
-415 VCKDVT
+415 VCTDVT

-459 MDFILMLCLGDTQ
+459 MDFILMLCLGDVQ
-472 YTVDNAG
+472 YTVDNAEPYG
-479 QYSQFMEVDPKTGEL
+479 QFMEVDPKTGEL
-494 TVIGSIGGEKPSEP
+494 TLIGSTGGEEPSEP

-514 VEPTETEPTETE
+514 AETTETEPTETE
-526 TEVTEPTE
+526 TEVTEPAE
-534 TEPGETETTEDTTET
+534 TEEDTTAAEET
-549 SETEVTV
+549 QTDV
-556 TETEAEPSETQT
+556 TEPETEPSETQDAADEPEET
-568 APAETETESEEA
+568 VTEPNVSETETDEQ
-580 VTEPDTAPTETAS
+580 ETSAS
-593 DEDAENAS
+593 QDD
-601 DNGSQQEEAITVGD
+601 SQQEAVSVGD

-624 AACAALVLTVKRK
+624 AACAAMVLTVRRK

>member
-1 MSKTV
+1 MIK
-6 KRIMSVVLAAVML
+6 INN
-19 LGCASAAFAA
+19 
-29 YGCDCGTSPLIVV
+29 
-42 SGMAAWPLVQDEGT
+42 DES
-56 ENEKQVFPPDTEEI
+56 I
-70 LKLVGEIAGPLA
+70 LKLVGKIAGPLA

-104 LEPLACNADGSSKY
+104 LEPLACNADGTSKY
-118 NITTDIYP
+118 NITTDVYP
-126 ESMENYPEFATNP
+126 ESMESYPDFATNP
-139 EFTENEP
+139 EFEANEP
-146 AVVREAVEKIGADH
+146 AVVRAAVEKIGADH

-180 KYVEKAKA
+180 KYVERAKE

-197 AGASMGGT
+197 AGASMGGN

-230 GTTIVGDLFNGR
+230 GTTIVGNLFNGR
-242 LEINKDGLIRILKEV
+242 LEINKEGLIRILKEV

-263 NILFDALDEAG
+263 NILFDALDKAG

-288 NLKDRI
+288 NLQDRI

-305 MPAIWD
+305 MPGIWD

-322 AYLLDPKTDANLIAK
+322 AYLLDARTDAALITK
-337 IDNYH
+337 IDDYH
-342 YNVQAKLPELLEE
+342 YNVQAKLPELLSE
-355 AMENGTKVNIV
+355 AMENGVKVNVV

-380 KEQNDN
+380 NEQNDN
-386 IIDTK
+386 VIDTK

-406 PEDYKQQNT
+406 PDDYKQQNT

-421 HNHIS
+421 HDHIS

-443 FLKNQKHVGYM
+443 CLKNQKHVGYM
-454 YHTEL
+454 YGTEL
-459 MDFILMLCLGDTQ
+459 MDFILMLCLGDEQ
-472 YTVDNAG
+472 YTVNDAG

-494 TVIGSIGGEKPSEP
+494 SIIGAIGGEEP
-508 ETTTEV
+508 TEPEETTTEV
-514 VEPTETEPTETE
+514 VEPTETEPAETETEPAETETE
-526 TEVTEPTE
+526 TEVTEPEDTEPAE
-534 TEPGETETTEDTTET
+534 TEEDTTEAT
-549 SETEVTV
+549 EIPTEATEPETEPSD
-556 TETEAEPSETQT
+556 TEA
-568 APAETETESEEA
+568 ATETESAAETEEA
-580 VTEPDTAPTETAS
+580 AS
-593 DEDAENAS
+593 DTEAEEPEAG
-601 DNGSQQEEAITVGD
+601 DNSQAVSVGD
-615 SLVAIVPFG
+615 SFVAILPLG
-624 AACAALVLTVKRK
+624 AACAALVLTVRRK

>member
-1 MSKTV
+1 MSKTI
-6 KRIMSVVLAAVML
+6 KRILSVILAAVML
-19 LGCASAAFAA
+19 FGCASAAFAV
-29 YGCDCGTSPLIVV
+29 YGCNCGTSPLIVV

-56 ENEKQVFPPDTEEI
+56 ENEKQVFAPDTESI

-82 LFAVNKDYDKLGDS
+82 LFAVNKDYNKLGDS

-118 NITTDIYP
+118 NITTNIYP
-126 ESMENYPEFATNP
+126 ESMENYPEFANNT
-139 EFTENEP
+139 EFTANEP

-165 YDWRLDPMEHAKELR
+165 YDWRLDPMDHAKELR

-205 IIASYLALYG
+205 IIASYFAMYG

-230 GTTIVGDLFNGR
+230 GTSIVGNLYNGR
-242 LEINKDGLIRILKEV
+242 LEINKDGLVRILKEV

-263 NILFDALDEAG
+263 NILFDALDKAG

-288 NLKDRI
+288 NLQDRI

-305 MPAIWD
+305 MPGIWD

-322 AYLLDPKTDANLIAK
+322 AYLLDPRTDANLIAR
-337 IDNYH
+337 IDSYH

-355 AMENGTKVNIV
+355 AMENGVKVNVV

-380 KEQNDN
+380 NEQNDN
-386 IIDTK
+386 VIDTK

-406 PEDYKQQNT
+406 PADYKQQNT
-415 VCKDVT
+415 VCQDVT

-459 MDFILMLCLGDTQ
+459 MDFILMLCLGDIQ
-472 YTVDNAG
+472 YTVDNTQ
-479 QYSQFMEVDPKTGEL
+479 QYSQFMEVNPKTGEL
-494 TVIGSIGGEKPSEP
+494 SIIGAIGGEEPSEP

-514 VEPTETEPTETE
+514 VESTETEPTETE
-526 TEVTEPTE
+526 TETTEPTE
-534 TEPGETETTEDTTET
+534 IESSETDTQEDTTKASETETTEPETEH
-549 SETEVTV
+549 SETVAIED
-556 TETEAEPSETQT
+556 ETEPESGN
-568 APAETETESEEA
+568 TENSSDSGSHNDEA
-580 VTEPDTAPTETAS
+580 VD
-593 DEDAENAS
+593 
-601 DNGSQQEEAITVGD
+601 VGD
-615 SLVAIVPFG
+615 SLMAIAPFG

>member
-1 MSKTV
+1 MSKTM
-6 KRIMSVVLAAVML
+6 KRIMSVILAAVML
-19 LGCASAAFAA
+19 FGCASAAFAV

-56 ENEKQVFPPDTEEI
+56 ENEKQVFAPDTESI

-82 LFAVNKDYDKLGDS
+82 LFAVNKDYNKLGDS

-118 NITTDIYP
+118 NITTNIYP
-126 ESMENYPEFATNP
+126 ESMENYPEFANNT
-139 EFTENEP
+139 EFTANEP

-165 YDWRLDPMEHAKELR
+165 YDWRLDPMDHAKELR

-205 IIASYLALYG
+205 IIASYLAMYG

-230 GTTIVGDLFNGR
+230 GTSIVGNLYNGR
-242 LEINKDGLIRILKEV
+242 LEINKDGLVRILKEV

-263 NILFDALDEAG
+263 NILFDALDKAG

-288 NLKDRI
+288 NLQDRI

-305 MPAIWD
+305 MPGIWD

-322 AYLLDPKTDANLIAK
+322 AYLLDPRTDANLIARV
-337 IDNYH
+337 DNYH

-355 AMENGTKVNIV
+355 AMENGVKVNVV

-380 KEQNDN
+380 NEQNDN
-386 IIDTK
+386 VIDTK

-406 PEDYKQQNT
+406 PADYKQQNT
-415 VCKDVT
+415 VCQDAT

-454 YHTEL
+454 YHTVL
-459 MDFILMLCLGDTQ
+459 MDFILMLCLGDIQ
-472 YTVDNAG
+472 YTVDNTQ
-479 QYSQFMEVDPKTGEL
+479 QYSQFMEVNPKTGEL
-494 TVIGSIGGEKPSEP
+494 SIIGAIGGEEPSEP

-514 VEPTETEPTETE
+514 VESTETEPTETE
-526 TEVTEPTE
+526 TETTDTTE
-534 TEPGETETTEDTTET
+534 TEPSETDTQEDTTET
-549 SETEVTV
+549 SETETIEP
-556 TETEAEPSETQT
+556 ETEPSETVT
-568 APAETETESEEA
+568 VEDGTEPESENTENSSDSGSHNDEA
-580 VTEPDTAPTETAS
+580 VA
-593 DEDAENAS
+593 
-601 DNGSQQEEAITVGD
+601 VGD
-615 SLVAIVPFG
+615 SLMAIVPFG

>member
-1 MSKTV
+1 MSKTK
-6 KRIMSVVLAAVML
+6 KRIMSFILAVVML
-19 LGCASAAFAA
+19 LGCGAAAFAA
-29 YGCDCGTSPLIVV
+29 YGCNCGTSPLIVV

-56 ENEKQVFPPDTEEI
+56 QEEKQVFPPDTDTI
-70 LKLVGEIAGPLA
+70 LKLVGEIAGPLT
-82 LFAVNKDYDKLGDS
+82 LFAVTKDYNQLGDS
-96 LIPAVKEL
+96 LLPAVKEL
-104 LEPLACNADGSSKY
+104 LEPLACKSDGTSKY

-126 ESMENYPEFATNP
+126 ESMESYPEFAGNS
-139 EFTENEP
+139 EFTANEP

-165 YDWRLDPMEHAKELR
+165 YDWRLDPMDHARELR
-180 KYVEKAKA
+180 KYVEKAKE

-205 IIASYLALYG
+205 IIASYLYLYG

-230 GTTIVGDLFNGR
+230 GTTIVGNLFNGR
-242 LEINKDGLIRILKEV
+242 LELNKDGLIRILKEV
-257 VGVEAV
+257 VGVETV
-263 NILFDALDEAG
+263 NCLFDALDKAG

-288 NLKDRI
+288 NLKDRM
-294 YDEVFQDTFIT
+294 YDEVFKDTFFT
-305 MPAIWD
+305 MPGIWD

-322 AYLLDPKTDANLIAK
+322 AYLLDPETDAQLIER
-337 IDNYH
+337 IDSYH
-342 YNVQAKLPELLEE
+342 YNVQAKLPELFEE
-355 AMENGTKVNIV
+355 AMENGVKVNVV

-380 KEQNDN
+380 NEQNDN
-386 IIDTK
+386 VIDTK

-406 PEDYKQQNT
+406 PADYKQQNT
-415 VCKDVT
+415 VCKDIT

-459 MDFILMLCLGDTQ
+459 MDFILMLCLGKVQ
-472 YTVDNAG
+472 YTVENAEPYG
-479 QYSQFMEVDPKTGEL
+479 QFMEVNPKTGEL
-494 TVIGSIGGEKPSEP
+494 TVIGAVGGEEPSEP

-514 VEPTETEPTETE
+514 VETTETEPTETE
-526 TEVTEPTE
+526 VTESTETEPVETDTSEDTTKVSDTETTETEPSETVTASDETQTEPTE
-534 TEPGETETTEDTTET
+534 Q
-549 SETEVTV
+549 
-556 TETEAEPSETQT
+556 A
-568 APAETETESEEA
+568 
-580 VTEPDTAPTETAS
+580 TEPDKTTTEIAA
-593 DEDAENAS
+593 DEQTEEILNENL
-601 DNGSQQEEAITVGD
+601 QQPQTITVGD
-615 SLVAIVPFG
+615 SFAAIVPFG
-624 AACAALVLTVKRK
+624 AACAALVLTAKRK

>member
-6 KRIMSVVLAAVML
+6 KRIMSVILAVVML
-19 LGCASAAFAA
+19 LGCTSAAFAA
-29 YGCDCGTSPLIVV
+29 YGCNCGTSPLIVV

-56 ENEKQVFPPDTEEI
+56 ENEKQVFAPDTESI

-82 LFAVNKDYDKLGDS
+82 LFAVNKDYNKLGDS
-96 LIPAVKEL
+96 LIPALKEL

-126 ESMENYPEFATNP
+126 ESMASYPEFANNT
-139 EFTENEP
+139 EFTANEP

-180 KYVEKAKA
+180 KYVERAKE

-205 IIASYLALYG
+205 IIASYLAMYG
-215 SDDIDNFTMLSSAFT
+215 SGDIDNFTMLSSAFT
-230 GTTIVGDLFNGR
+230 GTTIVGNLFNGR
-242 LEINKDGLIRILKEV
+242 LEINKEGLIRILKEV

-263 NILFDALDEAG
+263 NILFDALDKAG

-288 NLKDRI
+288 NLQDRI

-305 MPAIWD
+305 MPGIWD

-322 AYLLDPKTDANLIAK
+322 AYLLDPRTDAALIAR

-355 AMENGTKVNIV
+355 AMENGVKVNVV

-380 KEQNDN
+380 NEQNDN
-386 IIDTK
+386 VIDTK

-406 PEDYKQQNT
+406 PADYKQQNT
-415 VCKDVT
+415 VCKDAT

-472 YTVDNAG
+472 YTVDNTQ
-479 QYSQFMEVDPKTGEL
+479 QYSQFMEVNPKTGEL
-494 TVIGSIGGEKPSEP
+494 SIIGAIGGEEPSEP

-514 VEPTETEPTETE
+514 VESTETDPTETETESTEPTETE
-526 TEVTEPTE
+526 SSE
-534 TEPGETETTEDTTET
+534 TDTGEDTTKASETETTEPET
-549 SETEVTV
+549 
-556 TETEAEPSETQT
+556 EPSETVT
-568 APAETETESEEA
+568 IEDETEPESENTENATDSGSHNDEA
-580 VTEPDTAPTETAS
+580 VD
-593 DEDAENAS
+593 
-601 DNGSQQEEAITVGD
+601 VGD
-615 SLVAIVPFG
+615 SLIAVVPFG

>member
-1 MSKTV
+1 MKKTV

-19 LGCASAAFAA
+19 LSCASAAFAA
-29 YGCDCGTSPLIVV
+29 YGCNCGTAPLIVV

-56 ENEKQVFPPDTEEI
+56 ESEKQVFAPDTESI
-70 LKLVGEIAGPLA
+70 LKLVGKIAGPLA
-82 LFAVNKDYDKLGDS
+82 LFAVNKDYDMLGDS

-104 LEPLACNADGSSKY
+104 LEPLACNADGTSKY

-126 ESMENYPEFATNP
+126 ESMASYPDFATNP
-139 EFTENEP
+139 EFTANEP
-146 AVVREAVEKIGADH
+146 AVVREAVERIGADH

-180 KYVEKAKA
+180 KYVERAME

-197 AGASMGGT
+197 AGASMGGN
-205 IIASYLALYG
+205 IIASYLAIYG

-230 GTTIVGDLFNGR
+230 GTTIVSNLFNGK
-242 LEINKDGLIRILKEV
+242 LEINKEGLVRILKEV
-257 VGVEAV
+257 VGVDAV

-288 NLKDRI
+288 NLKDRV

-305 MPAIWD
+305 MPGIWD
-311 LIALED
+311 LVALED

-322 AYLLDPKTDANLIAK
+322 AYLLDPATDAALIAR
-337 IDNYH
+337 IDDYH
-342 YNVQAKLPELLEE
+342 YNVQAKLPELLSE
-355 AMENGTKVNIV
+355 AMENGVKVNIV

-380 KEQNDN
+380 NEQNDN
-386 IIDTK
+386 VIDTK

-415 VCKDVT
+415 VCTDIT

-459 MDFILMLCLGDTQ
+459 MDFILMLCLSEVQ
-472 YTVDNAG
+472 YTVDDAG
-479 QYSQFMEVDPKTGEL
+479 KYGQFMEVDPKTGVL
-494 TVIGSIGGEKPSEP
+494 TLIGSTGGEEPAEP

-514 VEPTETEPTETE
+514 VESTETEPTETE
-526 TEVTEPTE
+526 TEITE
-534 TEPGETETTEDTTET
+534 TTEAESSETDTQEDTIEVSETETTEIET
-549 SETEVTV
+549 
-556 TETEAEPSETQT
+556 EPSET
-568 APAETETESEEA
+568 AAVEEENEAESEQ
-580 VTEPDTAPTETAS
+580 
-593 DEDAENAS
+593 AENAS
-601 DNGSQQEEAITVGD
+601 DGGSHNDEAVDVGD
-615 SLVAIVPFG
+615 SLIAIVPFG
-624 AACAALVLTVKRK
+624 AACVAMVLTVRRK